1 MRILLLSSVAIF
13 SALPSAANAAGGES
27 AEPFVASRDPEAR
40 SRSLECLTQAIYY
53 EARSESEDGQRAVA
67 QVVLNRVRHPSY
79 PNSVCGVVF
88 QGSHRSTGC
97 QFSFTC
103 MGAMGPIGDPRSWDR
118 ARRIAAQ
125 ALGGSVYRPVG
136 LATHYH
142 TTAIR
147 PYWAPSLVRQ
157 ITLGAHIF
165 YRIPGSGTVEAFSQ
179 APSEWEP
186 EAGARVNYA
195 VARGEMLR
203 VEQPRRERF
212 APTRQRYAQ
221 GYAQSYAQSY
231 AATEVREIPV
241 VERRLVYRTFGP
253 RRPAI
258 AASASAATSGA
269 RVQVPRT
276 VAARRGP
283 RVRMEGG
290 IRVIRGGGRGDTY

>member
-1 MRILLLSSVAIF
+1 MRILLLSSVALL
-13 SALPSAANAAGGES
+13 SALPSAAYAGGSDS
-27 AEPFVASRDPEAR
+27 AEPFVGSRDPEAR
-40 SRSLECLTQAIYY
+40 SRSLQCLTQAIYY
-53 EARSESEDGQRAVA
+53 EARSESEEGQRAVA

-103 MGAMGPIGDPRSWDR
+103 MGAIGPIGDPRSWER

-125 ALGGSVYRPVG
+125 ALSGSVYRPVG

-157 ITLGAHIF
+157 IVLGAHIF
-165 YRIPGSGTVEAFSQ
+165 YRTPGSDTVEAFSQ
-179 APSEWEP
+179 APAEWEP
-186 EAGARVNYA
+186 EAGAQPRYA
-195 VARGEMLR
+195 VARSEMLQI
-203 VEQPRRERF
+203 EQPRRERF
-212 APTRQRYAQ
+212 APTRQR
-221 GYAQSYAQSY
+221 Y

-253 RRPAI
+253 RPAARP
-258 AASASAATSGA
+258 ASAAVAGG
-269 RVQVPRT
+269 RVQAPRT
-276 VAARRGP
+276 VAPRRGP

-290 IRVIRGGGRGDTY
+290 IRVIRGGGGRGDTY

>member
-1 MRILLLSSVAIF
+1 MRILLLSSIALL
-13 SALPSAANAAGGES
+13 SALPAAAYALGSGA

-40 SRSLECLTQAIYY
+40 GRSLLCLTQAIYY
-53 EARSESEDGQRAVA
+53 EARSESDDGQRAVA

-88 QGSHRSTGC
+88 QGSHRRTGC

-118 ARRIAAQ
+118 ARRIAAA

-157 ITLGAHIF
+157 IVLGAHIF
-165 YRIPGSGTVEAFSQ
+165 YLTPGSGTAEAFSQ
-179 APSEWEP
+179 APAEWEP
-186 EAGARVNYA
+186 EAGAQVTYA
-195 VARGEMLR
+195 VARGEMLQ

-212 APTRQRYAQ
+212 APRRERFVPARQRYAE
-221 GYAQSYAQSY
+221 
-231 AATEVREIPV
+231 TEVREIPV

-253 RRPAI
+253 RQRAI
-258 AASASAATSGA
+258 PASAATSAA
-269 RVQVPRT
+269 RVQAPRT
-276 VAARRGP
+276 IAPRRGP